1 MLVSRVLNRKKHY
14 FFSIESFNFVRF
26 EMKLLSIIARIFICS
41 PVLVEDITIEM
52 LNKDLGGNK
61 MVFSEQI
68 ARIEVGDTITS
79 APTSKGHN
87 VEMFARQ
94 IS

>member
-1 MLVSRVLNRKKHY
+1 
-14 FFSIESFNFVRF
+14 
-26 EMKLLSIIARIFICS
+26 MKVIGFLGTVFAFIFMANLAYAKT
-41 PVLVEDITIEM
+41 VDIEM